1 MTVFR
6 RDDFKEYKD
15 GFLPRRRSLDHTIY
29 INLILGHKM
38 SKAFQALRRVHS
50 VHVQVVDGKE
60 PGTGEGSQDAEL
72 GTAND

>member
-1 MTVFR
+1 
-6 RDDFKEYKD
+6 
-15 GFLPRRRSLDHTIY
+15 
-29 INLILGHKM
+29 M